1 MNKLTRARTRRH
13 LMRIAAAG
21 ALNIPLIGCEPVEP
35 RTARRR
41 RTAQTVDAKCFL
53 RGAKISTPTG
63 EIPVDELD
71 IGDAIC
77 TLDGIKRVKWIGRKK
92 IRNASNDEAWNVRPI
107 RVARFALDDKT
118 PHRDLYMSAGHRLF
132 LNEVLIPV
140 MYLVNDATVAPH
152 FGWES
157 IEYYHVEFDTH
168 EVIFAE
174 GAAVESYSG
183 SHREW
188 FDNFAEFERIYG
200 AQALGINR
208 PYAPIMGYNG
218 GRDELMGLLRS
229 LVSNVI
235 DIRDPIQVA
244 YDTIAGR
251 AAAGFPESHAERS

>member
-1 MNKLTRARTRRH
+1 MNNLTRARTRRH

-35 RTARRR
+35 RTDRRR
-41 RTAQTVDAKCFL
+41 RTAQTAKCFL
-53 RGAKISTPTG
+53 RGTKISTPAG
-63 EIPVDELD
+63 EISVDELD

-77 TLDGIKRVKWIGRKK
+77 TLDGTKKVKWIGRKK

-132 LNEVLIPV
+132 LNEVLVPV
-140 MYLVNDATVAPH
+140 MYLVNDATIAPH
-152 FGWES
+152 LAEES
-157 IEYYHVEFDTH
+157 LEYYHLEFDTH

-183 SHREW
+183 SPREW
-188 FDNFAEFERIYG
+188 FDNFAEFEGIYG
-200 AQALGINR
+200 AQALGIKQ

-251 AAAGFPESHAERS
+251 AAARVAESHLERS